1 MEEVRHQV
9 AIAGRVTDAQTGKP
23 IAGAQVSITTA
34 PAAFKG
40 RLASTAVQYGA
51 RWDIMVERPDRS
63 RTAADGHFRFLD
75 LPNGQYTV
83 TASLQRAGSRYGTAR
98 VRVRVARSAQGNVT
112 MAMANLALP
121 PTTLKG
127 QITDQA
133 ADPVV
138 MAEVRV
144 QGSRNRAF
152 SDGQGQYLLTGLE
165 AGEHT
170 VLVVAQGYTPATQ
183 TVRLNQAGAVR
194 TVNFTLVPT
203 TP

>member
-23 IAGAQVSITTA
+23 ITGAQVSITTA
-34 PAAFKG
+34 PAAFKAQ
-40 RLASTAVQYGA
+40 LASIAGQHGA
-51 RWDIMVERPDRS
+51 RWDSMVERPDRH
-63 RTAADGHFRFLD
+63 RTAADGQFRFLD

-98 VRVRVARSAQGNVT
+98 VRVRVARSAHGNVT
-112 MAMANLALP
+112 MAVVNLALP
-121 PTTLKG
+121 PTTLQG
-127 QITDQA
+127 RITDQA

-144 QGSRNRAF
+144 QGSRKRAF
-152 SDGQGQYLLTGLE
+152 SDGEGQYLLTGLE
-165 AGEHT
+165 VGAHT
-170 VLVVAQGYTPATQ
+170 VLVAAQGYTPVTQ
-183 TVRLNQAGAVR
+183 TVRLNRAGTVR

>member
-1 MEEVRHQV
+1 
-9 AIAGRVTDAQTGKP
+9 
-23 IAGAQVSITTA
+23 
-34 PAAFKG
+34 
-40 RLASTAVQYGA
+40 
-51 RWDIMVERPDRS
+51 MVERPDRH

-98 VRVRVARSAQGNVT
+98 VRVRVAHSAYGNVT
-112 MAMANLALP
+112 MAVANLA
-121 PTTLKG
+121 
-127 QITDQA
+127 TDL
-133 ADPVV
+133 VV

-144 QGSRNRAF
+144 QGSRHRAF

-165 AGEHT
+165 VGAHT
-170 VLVVAQGYTPATQ
+170 VLVAAQGYTPVTQ
-183 TVRLNQAGAVR
+183 TVRLNRAGTVR